1 MRKFLI
7 FITKVLCILLML
19 LTFSCSGRGNMSR
32 LETIDSIINKTDC
45 DSAQHMLD
53 KIDNST
59 LSEEEQAYYNLLNTE
74 IAYLTI
80 HPFNSESGIDQSISY
95 YSTHSGKDNTRKLAN
110 AYFYKGMVLKDL
122 GKTGQTTECLKKAE
136 DIAMNLDDIALS
148 HKIYD
153 CLSNV
158 NYSSGN
164 YELALHYDRLAL
176 SVSEKQKDNFWLV
189 NAYNHLGCVFDALG
203 ESDSS
208 EYYIR
213 KSVNYTAY
221 VDDKDKA
228 IILGTLGNFYL
239 KKGELGNAGKYLSKA
254 YEYSH
259 LPFVCNALA
268 ELNDSLGNFEISNK
282 YSREALRSSSLYDRE
297 KILQTILRQQVKK
310 GLYKEAVETSNNIT
324 ALKDSI
330 HNAQKAIDIQR
341 IQLQY
346 DQARTKGNYD
356 RIIIRILASMI
367 ILIVVIALIIIYLA
381 RKEAKAKRKLA
392 QDELLINEYNHK
404 IHELQASS
412 KDLAQKNNREIEKLR
427 GKISGILEKQTGA
440 LARGHELYKSILE
453 GGNTVTWRKNDILN
467 FIEFYKVINFNF
479 IISLEEEYRDL
490 SPGNKLLLILKDM
503 NMDDNKAAEVL
514 GVSNGAIRTAKS
526 RIRAKKIVTL
536 LKNKSY
542 GNAS

>member
-1 MRKFLI
+1 M
-7 FITKVLCILLML
+7 
-19 LTFSCSGRGNMSR
+19 
-32 LETIDSIINKTDC
+32 
-45 DSAQHMLD
+45 
-53 KIDNST
+53 
-59 LSEEEQAYYNLLNTE
+59 
-74 IAYLTI
+74 
-80 HPFNSESGIDQSISY
+80 
-95 YSTHSGKDNTRKLAN
+95 
-110 AYFYKGMVLKDL
+110 
-122 GKTGQTTECLKKAE
+122 
-136 DIAMNLDDIALS
+136 S

-254 YEYSH
+254 YGYSH

-526 RIRAKKIVTL
+526 RIRAKKI
-536 LKNKSY
+536 K
-542 GNAS
+542 